1 MNDPRN
7 IGIGPAGRAFMGA
20 LLRLGD
26 ALDAP
31 APVGRSA
38 KRHDPEEGRGPEGE
52 HAVTRDSVAG
62 AQPIEEQQ
70 Q

>member
-26 ALDAP
+26 ALEEQGACDSDSGAKREDP
-31 APVGRSA
+31 RSRAEAAGPQSGRSEA
-38 KRHDPEEGRGPEGE
+38 KASPKGTSNG
-52 HAVTRDSVAG
+52 
-62 AQPIEEQQ
+62 
-70 Q
+70 

>member
-1 MNDPRN
+1 MPMN
-7 IGIGPAGRAFMGA
+7 
-20 LLRLGD
+20 
-26 ALDAP
+26 
-31 APVGRSA
+31 APVGRCA

-70 Q
+70 